1 MQGKEALIFLFVISL
16 SGCGEEEPRSVE
28 WYQEHPDERQAKLA
42 VCKNAQEESANCEN
56 ARTAQRLATTERTPL
71 NW

>member
-1 MQGKEALIFLFVISL
+1 MKGKTILIFLFVISL
-16 SGCGEEEPRSVE
+16 GGCGEEPRSVE

-42 VCKNAQEESANCEN
+42 ICKNAQEESANCEN
-56 ARTAQRLATTERTPL
+56 ARTAQRLATIKRTPL